1 MSFLESAIASSRQ
14 HADACFDA
22 FLKSVGSNPSPPQLL
37 AAARGGGILADFNAR
52 ADANHHAEQF
62 RHNRDRPYSIIRL
75 ISQRIA
81 RQPIRV
87 ARLHDKGNK
96 ERQAFWNGR
105 VKAFDAAGKIV
116 SASRLEL
123 LPAKYKA
130 MADNLEPYETHPL
143 LTTLADPNPVMTSWG
158 LKYTAVSHLLI
169 TGKAFWWTTANGQ
182 PAPARAT
189 NLTPGPAE
197 PASQIW
203 PILPSWMTPIHEPSI
218 YAAWECRPNEMA
230 KGFKIPS
237 ENVVYFYE
245 VDPANPLLGALSPL
259 QANGRRVAIGE
270 SISNAQKK
278 GFDNSLNPD
287 LLISIGRHPELAT
300 GEKQRPML
308 TKEQREQIIR
318 WVKSMYRG
326 TERNHDP
333 LILDALIEDVRRL
346 DSGLT
351 REMDHIKSSV
361 RNDEQLDQGFLV
373 NSISMG
379 RVEGANRASSVM
391 ADEHLVSNVLAPLCE
406 QMSEVMTEWL
416 GPQYARPGEKLVVFL
431 EEIKTSDPDYILNE
445 DKVLIQGCLSK
456 FNEMRER
463 HHLPAIPEFDDYI
476 VTPQGPMPMPKKG
489 EPLMAKPAPPQP
501 PPGGKPGEPPAGAM
515 VPKPTPPKP
524 PKKPNKTM
532 ASLVRKVAMLA
543 RAPALPSPAVVNNYI
558 AAPAAPPAPNV
569 SVAPTTVNV
578 APPTVNVAAAR
589 HEINIQPPNVTVESP
604 TVNVEAPAVNVESPT
619 VNVAQPAITVLPPS
633 VHIDFPVTEEEG

>member
-96 ERQAFWNGR
+96 ERQAFWGQR
-105 VKAFDAAGKIV
+105 VKAFDGAGKVV
-116 SASRLEL
+116 SVARHEL
-123 LPAKYKA
+123 LPARFKA

-169 TGKAFWWTTANGQ
+169 TGKAFWWTTGDKAAGQ
-182 PAPARAT
+182 PAPSRAT

-197 PASQIW
+197 PSSQIW

-230 KGFKIPS
+230 KGFRIPG

-259 QANGRRVAIGE
+259 QANARRVAIGE

-308 TKEQREQIIR
+308 TKEQRAQIVG
-318 WVKSMYRG
+318 WVRERLRG
-326 TERNHDP
+326 TDRHHEP
-333 LILDALIEDVRRL
+333 LILDALIEDVKRL
-346 DSGLT
+346 DNGLT

-416 GPQYARPGEKLVVFL
+416 GPQYARPGEKLVVYL

-445 DKVLIQGCLSK
+445 DKVALSVCGLE
-456 FNEMRER
+456 FNEWRER
-463 HHLPAIPEFDDYI
+463 HHLPPIAAFDGYMI
-476 VTPQGPMPMPKKG
+476 TPQGPMPMPKKG
-489 EPLMAKPAPPQP
+489 EALMAKPAPPPAPVP
-501 PPGGKPGEPPAGAM
+501 PPASVQAGKPP
-515 VPKPTPPKP
+515 VPVPP
-524 PKKPNKTM
+524 PKKKPGKATKAFRRM
-532 ASLVRKVAMLA
+532 ERKMDALA
-543 RAPALPSPAVVNNYI
+543 APSPAVVNNYI
-558 AAPAAPPAPNV
+558 AAPPAPPAP
-569 SVAPTTVNV
+569 SVNIAPTTVNV
-578 APPTVNVAAAR
+578 A
-589 HEINIQPPNVTVESP
+589 
-604 TVNVEAPAVNVESPT
+604 APAMP
-619 VNVAQPAITVLPPS
+619 VLPS
-633 VHIDFPVTEEEG
+633 QVVVEFPAEENNG